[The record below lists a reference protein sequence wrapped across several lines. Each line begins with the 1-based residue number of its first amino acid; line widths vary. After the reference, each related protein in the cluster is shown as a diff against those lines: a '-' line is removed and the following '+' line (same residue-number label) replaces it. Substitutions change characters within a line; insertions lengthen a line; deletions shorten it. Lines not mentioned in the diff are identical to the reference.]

1 MDTFRHW
8 LTLLMLMFMPG
19 AVLFWF
25 LVHPFVRFWRRIGL
39 RRFMAIQYT
48 FLAAFAAGVI
58 LLRHTLLAVDFG
70 TNPILIA
77 WAVPIL
83 AASIVLRLQISRQL
97 RFSTLG
103 GLPELAP
110 ESHPQPLLTEGIY
123 ARVRHPRYVEVLL
136 VMASLTLIANNLA
149 SYVNWI
155 VALPSVLA
163 VVRLEERE
171 LHDRFGAQYD
181 AYCARV
187 PRFVPRWRTG
197 SWHGSAPC

>member
-1 MDTFRHW
+1 MMNTFRHV

-25 LVHPFVRFWRRIGL
+25 LVHPFIRFWRRLGL
-39 RRFMAIQYT
+39 RRALAIYYT
-48 FLAAFAAGVI
+48 LMVAFVAGVF
-58 LLRHTLLAVDFG
+58 LLRKTLLAVDFG
-70 TNPILIA
+70 TNPVLIA
-77 WAVPIL
+77 VAVPML
-83 AASIVLRLQISRQL
+83 AASIVLRRKISRHL

-123 ARVRHPRYVEVLL
+123 SRIRHPRYVEALL
-136 VMASLTLIANNLA
+136 VMASLALIANNLA

-155 VALPSVLA
+155 IGIPSVLLI
-163 VVRLEERE
+163 VRIEERE
-171 LHDRFGAQYD
+171 LRDRFGAEYD

-187 PRFVPRWRTG
+187 PRFVPR
-197 SWHGSAPC
+197 

>member
-1 MDTFRHW
+1 MDTFRHV

-25 LVHPFVRFWRRIGL
+25 LVHPFIRFWRRLGL
-39 RRFMAIQYT
+39 RRALAINYT
-48 FLAAFAAGVI
+48 LLAAFAAGVF
-58 LLRHTLLAVDFG
+58 LLRKTLLAVDFG
-70 TNPILIA
+70 TNPVLIA
-77 WAVPIL
+77 VAVSML
-83 AASIVLRLQISRQL
+83 AASIVLRRKISRHL

-123 ARVRHPRYVEVLL
+123 SRIRHPRYVEVLL
-136 VMASLTLIANNLA
+136 VMASLALIANNLA

-155 VALPSVLA
+155 IGIPSVLLI
-163 VVRLEERE
+163 VRIEERE
-171 LHDRFGAQYD
+171 LRDRFGAEYE

-187 PRFVPRWRTG
+187 PRFVPR
-197 SWHGSAPC
+197 

>member
-1 MDTFRHW
+1 MTTFRHV

-25 LVHPFVRFWRRIGL
+25 LVHPFIRFWRRLGL
-39 RRFMAIQYT
+39 RRAMAIYYT
-48 FLAAFAAGVI
+48 LMVAFVAGVF
-58 LLRHTLLAVDFG
+58 LLRKTLLAVDFG
-70 TNPILIA
+70 TNPVLIA
-77 WAVPIL
+77 VAVPML
-83 AASIVLRLQISRQL
+83 AASIVLRRKISRHL

-123 ARVRHPRYVEVLL
+123 SRIRHPRYVEALL
-136 VMASLTLIANNLA
+136 VMASLALIANNLA

-155 VALPSVLA
+155 IGIPSVLLI
-163 VVRLEERE
+163 VRIEERE
-171 LHDRFGAQYD
+171 LRDRFGAEYD

-187 PRFVPRWRTG
+187 PRFVPR
-197 SWHGSAPC
+197 

>member
-1 MDTFRHW
+1 MDAFRHV

-25 LVHPFVRFWRRIGL
+25 LVHPFIRFWRRLGL
-39 RRFMAIQYT
+39 RRALAIYYT
-48 FLAAFAAGVI
+48 LMAAFVVGVF
-58 LLRHTLLAVDFG
+58 LLRKTLLAVDFG
-70 TNPILIA
+70 TNPVLIA
-77 WAVPIL
+77 VAVPML
-83 AASIVLRLQISRQL
+83 AASIVLRRKISRHL

-123 ARVRHPRYVEVLL
+123 SRIRHPRYVEALL
-136 VMASLTLIANNLA
+136 VMASLALIANNLA

-155 VALPSVLA
+155 IGIPSVLLI
-163 VVRLEERE
+163 VRIEERE
-171 LHDRFGAQYD
+171 LRDRFGAQYD

-187 PRFVPRWRTG
+187 PRFVPR
-197 SWHGSAPC
+197 

>member
-1 MDTFRHW
+1 MDTFRHV

-25 LVHPFVRFWRRIGL
+25 LVHPFIRFWRRLGL
-39 RRFMAIQYT
+39 RRALAIYYT
-48 FLAAFAAGVI
+48 LMVAFVAGVF
-58 LLRHTLLAVDFG
+58 LLRKTLLAVDFG
-70 TNPILIA
+70 TNPVLIA
-77 WAVPIL
+77 VAVPML
-83 AASIVLRLQISRQL
+83 AASIVLRRKISRHL

-123 ARVRHPRYVEVLL
+123 SRIRHPRYVEALL
-136 VMASLTLIANNLA
+136 VMASLALIANNLA

-155 VALPSVLA
+155 IGIPGVLL
-163 VVRLEERE
+163 VVHIEERE
-171 LHDRFGAQYD
+171 LRDRFGAEYE

-187 PRFVPRWRTG
+187 PRFVPR
-197 SWHGSAPC
+197 

>member
-1 MDTFRHW
+1 MTTFRHV

-25 LVHPFVRFWRRIGL
+25 LVHPFIRFWRRLGL
-39 RRFMAIQYT
+39 RRALAIYYT
-48 FLAAFAAGVI
+48 LMVAFVAGVF
-58 LLRHTLLAVDFG
+58 LLRKTLLAVDFG
-70 TNPILIA
+70 TNPVLIA
-77 WAVPIL
+77 VAVPML
-83 AASIVLRLQISRQL
+83 AASIVLRRKISRHL

-123 ARVRHPRYVEVLL
+123 SRIRHPRYVEALL
-136 VMASLTLIANNLA
+136 VMASLALIANNLA

-155 VALPSVLA
+155 IGIPGVLLI
-163 VVRLEERE
+163 VRIEEHE
-171 LHDRFGAQYD
+171 LRDRFGAEYE

-187 PRFVPRWRTG
+187 PRFVPR
-197 SWHGSAPC
+197 